1 MSRITVQ
8 SVSKSY
14 NGEDLFEDLSFE
26 ASSGMRVAVTGPN
39 GCGKSTLLKL
49 IAGKIEPDGGSVS
62 FSQGA
67 RLGYVAQELG
77 DEDLSRGLLSWVLA
91 ALPSWNKIWEDWD
104 KAAKTNDIALMER
117 LSNRQH
123 ELELQFGYNPEHKA
137 RTILTG
143 LGFSEDSLLCKLQEL
158 SGGWRE
164 RAKLARVLLQGADLL
179 LLDEPTNHLDLEAVE
194 WLESY
199 LLSFRGAVV
208 YVAHDRVFLDRV
220 GTHVLFLGSGRPVL
234 RRGSFTEYLEWQ
246 AENSM
251 QRSREAAKLSAR
263 IESEYSYIRRFRVKA
278 RKAAQAQSKLKK
290 VEKLEDELSRL
301 QDEASL
307 NRSGKSLSFH
317 LPPTSRGDKAAINVV
332 DLEFSYDGKSQSIW
346 PKLNFQLFRGRK
358 VALAAPNGAGKSTL
372 LKVIIGELKSSGGYA
387 KIGPNTTMAYFSQ
400 HQSDI
405 LRTDAT
411 VISEIRRLSDPKNT
425 DEQLKSVLGL
435 FLLGEGYFE
444 RPVSA
449 LSGGEKNRLVLASL
463 FLSRANLLILDEPTN
478 HLDLE
483 SREGLVKALNDYDG
497 TLFFVAHDRYLLTEV
512 AEEIWAM
519 TGNGIRSFH
528 SFAEY
533 DLYRKEKNKAASES
547 AESGLA
553 SAPVK
558 EEKRRLTKEDKRK
571 QAEIRN
577 KLYKELKPKTE
588 EYQKLESE
596 LEKVL
601 EDQSE
606 MEEKLND
613 PSLYED
619 PAAALELNSNYTE
632 ATGWA
637 ESLIEKMGILEEE
650 IAALELKKAELLEG
664 GD

>member
-14 NGEDLFEDLSFE
+14 NGEDLFDDLSFE

-49 IAGKIEPDGGSVS
+49 IAGRIEPDGGTISLS
-62 FSQGA
+62 KGA

-77 DEDLSRGLLSWVLA
+77 EEDLSRGLLSWVLA
-91 ALPSWNKIWEDWD
+91 ALPSWNKIWDDWD
-104 KAAKTNDIALMER
+104 RAAKTNDQALMER
-117 LSNRQH
+117 LSTRQH
-123 ELELQFGYNPEHKA
+123 ELEIQFGYNPEHKA

-143 LGFSEDSLLCKLQEL
+143 LGFSEETLLSKLQEL

-194 WLESY
+194 WLENY
-199 LLSFRGAVV
+199 LLGFRGAVV
-208 YVAHDRVFLDRV
+208 YVAHDRIFLDRV

-234 RRGSFTEYLEWQ
+234 RRGSFSEYLEWQ
-246 AENSM
+246 AENAI
-251 QRSREAAKLSAR
+251 QRKREAAKLSAR

-290 VEKLEDELSRL
+290 VEKLEVELNKI
-301 QDEASL
+301 QDETNL
-307 NRSGKSLSFH
+307 NRSGRSLSFR
-317 LPPTSRGDKAAINVV
+317 LPPTSRGDKAAINIV
-332 DLEFSYDGKSQSIW
+332 DLEFSYDKKSPSLW
-346 PKLNFQLFRGRK
+346 PKLNLQVFRGRK
-358 VALAAPNGAGKSTL
+358 IALAAPNGAGKSTL
-372 LKVIIGELKSSGGYA
+372 LKIVIGDIEPLSGYA
-387 KIGPNTTMAYFSQ
+387 KIGPNTSLAYFSQ

-411 VISEIRRLSDPKNT
+411 VLSEIRRLCDPKT
-425 DEQLKSVLGL
+425 TEEQLKSVLGL

-444 RPVSA
+444 RYVSE
-449 LSGGEKNRLVLASL
+449 LSGGEKNRLILASL
-463 FLSRANLLILDEPTN
+463 FLSRANLLVLDEPTN

-483 SREGLVKALNDYDG
+483 SREGLVKALQDYDG
-497 TLFFVAHDRYLLTEV
+497 TLFFVAHDRYLLNEV
-512 AEEIWAM
+512 AEEIWAF
-519 TGNGIRSFH
+519 TASGIKTFH

-533 DLYRKEKNKAASES
+533 DEYRKQKNKNDSSSCSSENT
-547 AESGLA
+547 E
-553 SAPVK
+553 APVK

-577 KLYKELKPKTE
+577 KLYKELKPKTK
-588 EYQKLESE
+588 EYEKLEKE

-613 PSLYED
+613 PALYED
-619 PAAALELNSNYTE
+619 SGAALELNSSYTE
-632 ATGWA
+632 VSKWVDV
-637 ESLIEKMGILEEE
+637 LMEKMSVLENEISDIEE
-650 IAALELKKAELLEG
+650 KKKNLLDD